1 MSRLGTLVISLGLAA
16 LTGCG
21 GGGGGRPSSMA
32 PPPPQNITFNG
43 ASDSVSFTFNA
54 AQLSN
59 TTSNGAQVTV
69 SPDDNGN
76 ARFITLN
83 IPTGGGTSFSRT
95 FDLATAVQ
103 TDPAGPIPG
112 FITMNLGVLVP
123 SGAPANILIL
133 DDTLNFAS
141 FGFWQHFDFIDGTG
155 NSSGAMGGIAFGN
168 ATPVSGLPNN
178 GSATF
183 TGRTIGGAVDGTT
196 RSLLAGTVSLTANFG
211 QMTMGGTFT
220 VNNVTSGTA
229 VPWGNFTLAPTAI
242 AASAGGPYGGINTL
256 SGTIPGGAI
265 TNSSLN
271 GQFFG
276 PAAQETAGT
285 WSVFNSTTHAVGA
298 YGAARP

>member
-1 MSRLGTLVISLGLAA
+1 MSRLSTFIISFGLAA
-16 LTGCG
+16 LAGCG
-21 GGGGGRPSSMA
+21 GGGGGSPSATA
-32 PPPPQNITFNG
+32 PSPPQNITFNG
-43 ASDSVSFTFNA
+43 AADSVNFTFNA
-54 AQLSN
+54 PQFSN

-69 SPDDNGN
+69 SPDGNGN
-76 ARFITLN
+76 VAITLN

-112 FITMNLGVLVP
+112 FITMNLGVLLP

-141 FGFWQHFDFIDGTG
+141 FGLWQHFDFIDGTG

-168 ATPVSGLPNN
+168 ATPVSGLPNS

-196 RSLLAGTVSLTANFG
+196 RSLLAGTVSLTANFT

-220 VNNVTSGTA
+220 VNSVTSGTV
-229 VPWGNFTLAPTAI
+229 VPWGNFTLAPTVI

-265 TNSSLN
+265 TSSSLN
-271 GQFFG
+271 GQFYG

-285 WSVFNSTTHAVGA
+285 WSVSNSTTHAVGA